1 MDILRALSVNN
12 PWGWALCANL
22 PDGKPFKSGENRTS
36 RLGAPNVS
44 KIVLIQVGLKKPNP
58 SIVEEVERLADA
70 FGIKMPKWAGEKRK
84 EIGAVVGAVIF
95 KADLAPSEVTDPY
108 DQIWLTPPPVE
119 GPDRRRFWAVHSSV
133 LFPTPIPCKGSVRP
147 LLFKVPPDVDAK
159 ARWMLASMRK
169 GLVTP

>member
-1 MDILRALSVNN
+1 MMDTLRALSVNN

-58 SIVEEVERLADA
+58 AIVEE
-70 FGIKMPKWAGEKRK
+70 
-84 EIGAVVGAVIF
+84 
-95 KADLAPSEVTDPY
+95 
-108 DQIWLTPPPVE
+108 
-119 GPDRRRFWAVHSSV
+119 
-133 LFPTPIPCKGSVRP
+133 GSVRP
-147 LLFKVPPDVDAK
+147 LLFKVPHDVDAK

-169 GLVTP
+169 GLVLP